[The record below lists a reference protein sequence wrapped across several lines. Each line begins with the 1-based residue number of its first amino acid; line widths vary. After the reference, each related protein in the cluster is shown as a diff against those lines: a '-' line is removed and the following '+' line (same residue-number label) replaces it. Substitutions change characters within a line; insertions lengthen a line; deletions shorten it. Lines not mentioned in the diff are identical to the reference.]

1 MGFATPT
8 TTVTFTAPAPRTTSL
23 DHDGTPPVAA
33 LTTIWTPSD
42 GCFPVSTRPTTD
54 IDVFWTSN
62 PKCAPPG
69 YASYF
74 ETYYYSPAVCP
85 SGFTVG
91 CSRYDDFQGPSVEPT
106 ETAVLCVM
114 SGYSCTPE
122 GWNYYATNTDL
133 DYAQV
138 MIQIRWASS
147 DLSILE
153 THPLTP
159 GLILATATSDGV
171 GDVPGARTS
180 SSTAV
185 THTSTNPNSNWKG
198 LSSGARAGIG
208 VGVGLLGL
216 LGLGLA
222 IFFILTYRK
231 KRTNNQAVNQPPL
244 MHQTLLSQY
253 PFNQYSQMPGLGPV
267 GQPIPQYPQPT
278 YPRYTT
284 CIDPKTGAIIYF
296 SAVQQSP
303 QSPQLQTTA
312 INRPNRPTS
321 QETPP
326 VGGS

>member
-8 TTVTFTAPAPRTTSL
+8 TTVTPTALAPRATSL
-23 DHDGTPPVAA
+23 NHDGTPPVAA
-33 LTTIWTPSD
+33 LTTVWTPPG
-42 GCFPVSTRPTTD
+42 GCFPVSTSPTRD

-74 ETYYYSPAVCP
+74 ETYYYSPAICP

-114 SGYSCTPE
+114 SDYLCTPE

-133 DYAQV
+133 NYAQV

-159 GLILATATSDGV
+159 GLFLATATSDSV
-171 GDVPGARTS
+171 RDVPGTRTS
-180 SSTAV
+180 SSTAA
-185 THTSTNPNSNWKG
+185 TYSSTSPDSDLKG
-198 LSSGARAGIG
+198 LSGGTRAGIG
-208 VGVGLLGL
+208 VGVGLFGL

-231 KRTNNQAVNQPPL
+231 KRTNKQAVNQPPP
-244 MHQTLLSQY
+244 MHQTPLDQY
-253 PFNQYSQMPGLGPV
+253 PFDQYSQVPSLIHT

-278 YPRYTT
+278 YTGYASY
-284 CIDPKTGAIIYF
+284 IDPKTGAIIYF
-296 SAVQQSP
+296 SAVP
-303 QSPQLQTTA
+303 QPPHLGITA
-312 INRPNRPTS
+312 INGSNGPSS
-321 QETPP
+321 QESSPA
-326 VGGS
+326 GGS